1 MSVNPN
7 SAVIYFNYYAF
18 HHKNNLLFPYIK
30 LQLFS
35 AGIHCCLGVMPLSD
49 LTKIQHSAITV
60 GAVYV
65 QAYNSAVCLSTLLFS
80 ESRFSL
86 KEACNISASFLPST
100 ECL

>member
-35 AGIHCCLGVMPLSD
+35 AGIRCCLAVMPLSD
-49 LTKIQHSAITV
+49 LTKIHTQQLLSELM
-60 GAVYV
+60 YV
-65 QAYNSAVCLSTLLFS
+65 QAYNMCCLPFQLFY
-80 ESRFSL
+80 FQ
-86 KEACNISASFLPST
+86 NQDFP
-100 ECL
+100 

>member
-35 AGIHCCLGVMPLSD
+35 AGIRCCLAVMPLSD
-49 LTKIQHSAITV
+49 LTKIHTQQSGYSGKHTSEQFPEP
-60 GAVYV
+60 G
-65 QAYNSAVCLSTLLFS
+65 CKGSTGVLL
-80 ESRFSL
+80 
-86 KEACNISASFLPST
+86 
-100 ECL
+100 